1 MPPGVVGLIIFL
13 LLLIA
18 LYFTFS
24 KESKEYEKIDEVM
37 ATEETSE
44 EDHNIKAVLWKGTIN
59 NYPITILRGMN
70 FKDSSRM
77 LTIAV
82 ATDCSIELRMDPFNI
97 LRGPSRALSEFWGK
111 NERVKFEGS
120 LKDFIIYTENP
131 NETQR
136 IINVWNTKK
145 NAEKLRKFHHISF
158 EKMETGFVK
167 GWFYQLDVNL
177 EEIKERARSL
187 VDLIMQTELE
197 PGDSQAD
204 PHPPRY

>member
-13 LLLIA
+13 LLLIS

-44 EDHNIKAVLWKGTIN
+44 EEHNIKAVLWKGIIN
-59 NYPITILRGMN
+59 HYPVTILRGMN

-111 NERVKFEGS
+111 NERVKFEGP

-136 IINVWNTKK
+136 IINVWNTEK
-145 NAEKLRKFHHISF
+145 NAEKLRKFHHITF
-158 EKMETGFVK
+158 ENLEAGFVK

-177 EEIKERARSL
+177 EEIKKRARTL

-197 PGDSQAD
+197 PGDPQAD
-204 PHPPRY
+204 PNPPRY